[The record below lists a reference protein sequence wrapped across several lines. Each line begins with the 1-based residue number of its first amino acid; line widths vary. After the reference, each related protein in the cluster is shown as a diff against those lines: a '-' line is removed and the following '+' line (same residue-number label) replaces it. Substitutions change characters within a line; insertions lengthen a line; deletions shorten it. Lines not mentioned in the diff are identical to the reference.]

1 MVRHRPNWDISK
13 LDVPVT
19 SSFLLPDSRCCH
31 IGLSIHKVG
40 NWFHYSKFYNLQTFY
55 WTYSSIL
62 NCTRKFLGSHYDRES
77 MEIVVLFKAQSKF
90 SHTDE
95 VKNNSHSP
103 AQSRGQ
109 SGFSNQEN

>member
-1 MVRHRPNWDISK
+1 M
-13 LDVPVT
+13 
-19 SSFLLPDSRCCH
+19 
-31 IGLSIHKVG
+31 
-40 NWFHYSKFYNLQTFY
+40 
-55 WTYSSIL
+55 
-62 NCTRKFLGSHYDRES
+62 GSHYDRES